1 MPKKTDA
8 QVQTEIGALTQMQPQ
23 LPQRARQAVD
33 AALQV
38 LRDNLSNDAVYDTFE
53 EGTEE
58 FEDALTA
65 CMWRD
70 GVSGCQALSAQ
81 YRDLI

>member
-1 MPKKTDA
+1 MPKKTDSE
-8 QVQTEIGALTQMQPQ
+8 VQAEIEALTQLQPQ
-23 LPQRARQAVD
+23 LPQRAREAVD

-38 LRDNLSNDAVYDTFE
+38 LKDNLSDDAVYDKFE

-65 CMWRD
+65 CLWRD
-70 GVSGCQALSAQ
+70 GVSGSGALSAQ
-81 YRDLI
+81 YRDLL